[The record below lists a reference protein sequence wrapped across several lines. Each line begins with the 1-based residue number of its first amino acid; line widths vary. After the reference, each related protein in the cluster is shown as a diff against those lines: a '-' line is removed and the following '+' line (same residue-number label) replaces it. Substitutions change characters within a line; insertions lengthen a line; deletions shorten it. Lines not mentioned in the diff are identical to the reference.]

1 MPEDENHQQF
11 LTVIDIVG
19 CGTPSYRTFTDN
31 VEIVLRYSHIC
42 NAVKRRVT
50 NPPTQYVI
58 RGYPLEQSFRNLIV
72 VNIVA
77 SRYYPLLCTV
87 MLQRRIKLGTSLFPF
102 KNIFLHVQPFLCHDG
117 EPIPIVSAPPTP
129 CNHRRFDLRL
139 LTSIQQLRVRLLAG
153 YSLSRLSKDLQ
164 SYFRVPSLVS
174 EARRLRNVGHFRSF
188 RKGLANFP
196 KGQRRFS
203 RSRDS
208 RWFKGNLSA
217 RKLLLASR
225 DRSLTNRRRLKSFG
239 LATQVGSTNTR
250 DAIVHSLKPRRVEST
265 QNCAKWQ
272 TVNVR

>member
-102 KNIFLHVQPFLCHDG
+102 KNIFLHVQSFLCHDG
-117 EPIPIVSAPPTP
+117 EPIPIVSAPNTVQSPSVRPQITDFDPTASSSP
-129 CNHRRFDLRL
+129 PRWL
-139 LTSIQQLRVRLLAG
+139 LTFAPFQGPSELFQSSFTRVRSATTPKRGTL
-153 YSLSRLSKDLQ
+153 SLLSK
-164 SYFRVPSLVS
+164 
-174 EARRLRNVGHFRSF
+174 
-188 RKGLANFP
+188 
-196 KGQRRFS
+196 
-203 RSRDS
+203 RSREFPQRS
-208 RWFKGNLSA
+208 ETF
-217 RKLLLASR
+217 LA
-225 DRSLTNRRRLKSFG
+225 
-239 LATQVGSTNTR
+239 
-250 DAIVHSLKPRRVEST
+250 
-265 QNCAKWQ
+265 
-272 TVNVR
+272 